1 MDHRFATRPDGA
13 EAPPAKR
20 KSTRARKIATALTE
34 QMSVGDPAVAR
45 DVPRSDEIPE
55 IDHYELD
62 GIPLFHLPAAGATT
76 ISLQFRVGMADE
88 PVPQRGMTH
97 LAEHLLLAPLMGE
110 FESVNG
116 TTEPLRVSFHARG
129 TPDEASRFLT
139 AVCRQVQRPDTMR
152 IGEEA
157 KVLRTEAAGR
167 SGTPGDRIRGHLVFD
182 RTGYQGFGTAY
193 LPELFL
199 RSLDERRLKD
209 WIGDTFVAGNAA
221 IWISGPLPD
230 DLFIELPS
238 GPRRPPPAMT
248 VIPRFEAPTITAFED
263 APGLGASF
271 IVRRSLAATAAFRA
285 LQRRLQH
292 ALRVDR
298 GLGYEV
304 GGDYLPV
311 DPDQAILFVWAS
323 CLPAAARDVQRVLFD
338 QFDIMAQ
345 AGVSEEELE
354 AQRQRFDRDLADPA
368 ANPGR
373 LDHHVLDVLLGDE
386 PKTATELLDEYWHLE
401 PDHTGR
407 AMRDAMQ
414 TMLFIQ
420 PTNVPRPQR
429 PFKPY
434 PGPALGSVGDGRQFD
449 YAQGNKSRF
458 RGGPA
463 KPRLAVG
470 ERGVCIDVP
479 DQRSRVLA
487 VMWDDC
493 VGVVQDGP
501 ASRTIIG
508 RDGYLVHVAAGD
520 WRDGGTAVR
529 LIDRLAPT
537 SLVVRSA

>member
-1 MDHRFATRPDGA
+1 MDHRYATTSDATG
-13 EAPPAKR
+13 APPAKR
-20 KSTRARKIATALTE
+20 KSVRTRDAGSKRAPRTADDALT
-34 QMSVGDPAVAR
+34 AAAATT
-45 DVPRSDEIPE
+45 EIPE

-76 ISLQFRVGMADE
+76 ISLQFRVGTADE
-88 PVPQRGMTH
+88 SVPQRGMTH
-97 LAEHLLLAPLMGE
+97 LAEHLLLSPIMGD
-110 FESVNG
+110 FESING
-116 TTEPLRVSFHARG
+116 TTESLRVSFHARG
-129 TPDEASRFLT
+129 TPAEAARFLS
-139 AVCRQVQRPDTMR
+139 AICRQVARADVMR

-167 SGTPGDRIRGHLVFD
+167 SGMGLSGHLMFD
-182 RTGYQGFGTAY
+182 RTGYQGFGTTF

-199 RSLDERRLKD
+199 RTLDEQRLKD
-209 WIGDTFVAGNAA
+209 WIGERFVAGNAA
-221 IWISGPLPD
+221 IWISGPLPE
-230 DLFIELPS
+230 DLFVELPP

-248 VIPRFEAPTITAFED
+248 TIPGFEAPTITAFDD

-271 IVRRSLAATAAFRA
+271 IVRRSLAATATFRA
-285 LQRRLQH
+285 LQRRLQQ

-311 DPDQAILFVWAS
+311 GSEQAVAFVWAS

-338 QFDIMAQ
+338 QFDVMAQ
-345 AGVSEEELE
+345 AGVTEEELE
-354 AQRQRFDRDLADPA
+354 AQRLRFDHASTDPA
-368 ANPGR
+368 TYPGR

-386 PKTATELLDEYWHLE
+386 PKTAAELFDEYWHLE
-401 PDHTGR
+401 PDHTAR
-407 AMRDAMQ
+407 AMREAMQ

-420 PTNVPRPQR
+420 PTSIPKPQR
-429 PFKPY
+429 ALKPY

-449 YAQGNKSRF
+449 YAQGSKGLF
-458 RGGPA
+458 RSGPA

-479 DQRSRVLA
+479 DRRVRLFA

-501 ASRTIIG
+501 GLRTIIG
-508 RDGYLVHVAAGD
+508 RDGYLVHLAAQD

-529 LIDRLAPT
+529 LIDRFAPT
-537 SLVVRSA
+537 SLVVPSA